1 MWQSL
6 DIVVKKLSDKNNWTN
21 LPSQRLEGSLDSRDA
36 AIIDSVDKFPLNPPG
51 GVSENDM
58 SVAALKQSSQ
68 TAKPQLPPFKTESK
82 HRPNSNSV
90 FAKLKHA
97 QPASRRSGRHS
108 KRENMK
114 AEKPG
119 LFQMMNCGYSSIGT
133 ASVD

>member
-36 AIIDSVDKFPLNPPG
+36 AIIDSVDKFPLNAPG

-68 TAKPQLPPFKTESK
+68 TAKP
-82 HRPNSNSV
+82 
-90 FAKLKHA
+90 
-97 QPASRRSGRHS
+97 
-108 KRENMK
+108 
-114 AEKPG
+114 
-119 LFQMMNCGYSSIGT
+119 
-133 ASVD
+133 